1 MGCMFYVK
9 TIKSLLFDFVG
20 GVFSSH
26 GHNIMFISLKMI
38 TDDTHSGSTFSS
50 KIYYLLDILD
60 TQLSITVAV
69 KLREYF
75 QIKSGLS

>member
-26 GHNIMFISLKMI
+26 GDNIMFISLKMI
-38 TDDTHSGSTFSS
+38 TDDTHSS

-75 QIKSGLS
+75 QIKNGLS